1 MKQKRRI
8 KNQRKQE
15 KKKKKTVVRMFDVS
29 TKDLIESQ
37 AAAEQQEQKGGKKGG
52 EGVAAAGGGEGGG
65 EEGKK
70 KRLPFRISKP
80 TQQTQE
86 KISFM
91 LGVANIFITAMCLTT
106 SAQLMIYWYTIKFAV
121 MISTRAV
128 MYKRK
133 GHHYFL
139 FDFCYFGNSLLLLYL
154 WVLPDSPILFS
165 VVFFFANGPL
175 AWAVPL
181 WKNSLVFHSLDK
193 LTSCFIHISPAFV
206 TWALLWNPN
215 DRQWVQQR
223 YRMCGLTDDSCSLA
237 STTTFAWALGLY
249 LLWQVLYVIRVE
261 VFGRKKIQERGY
273 LTSKIYM
280 SKKGFLAKIT
290 AARPALKPYELPLFL
305 GFQLIYTVASIA
317 PTPLFAL
324 SEAAHT
330 AFIAFV
336 GLWSAWNGASFYFQL
351 IEVAR
356 TQSRSSPSVA
366 TDKKSS

>member
-1 MKQKRRI
+1 
-8 KNQRKQE
+8 
-15 KKKKKTVVRMFDVS
+15 MFDVS
-29 TKDLIESQ
+29 TKDLVESQ
-37 AAAEQQEQKGGKKGG
+37 EASKQGKEVAG
-52 EGVAAAGGGEGGG
+52 E
-65 EEGKK
+65 K
-70 KRLPFRISKP
+70 KRRPAFRISKP
-80 TQQTQE
+80 TQETQE

-106 SAQLMIYWYTIKFAV
+106 SARAMIYWYTIKFVV
-121 MISTRAV
+121 MISARAV

-154 WVLPDSPILFS
+154 WAFPHSSTLFS

-215 DRQWVQQR
+215 DREWVTER
-223 YRMCGLTDDSCSLA
+223 YQMCGISDPNCSAVSL
-237 STTTFAWALGLY
+237 TTFGWALGLY
-249 LLWQVLYVIRVE
+249 FVWQILYVIRVE

-290 AARPALKPYELPLFL
+290 SSYPSLKPYELPLFCA
-305 GFQLIYTVASIA
+305 FQLVYTVASIA
-317 PTPLFAL
+317 PTPLFFL
-324 SEAAHT
+324 SEYIHT

-336 GLWSAWNGASFYFQL
+336 FDLYFVFL
-351 IEVAR
+351 FVFC
-356 TQSRSSPSVA
+356 V
-366 TDKKSS
+366 